1 MPIHLLEYAKSK
13 ITKYIYRVTGIED
26 GHVLNLIQ
34 QIDLAISNNIE
45 NKELLKNETT
55 LFDRSRN
62 QSYRD
67 FLHPELVS
75 WLDNE

>member
-1 MPIHLLEYAKSK
+1 MPIHLLEYAKSQV
-13 ITKYIYRVTGIED
+13 TKHIYRISGCED
-26 GHVLNLIQ
+26 GHVVNLIR

-55 LFDRSRN
+55 LFDMSRS

-67 FLHPELVS
+67 FLHPMMVE
-75 WLDNE
+75 WLDND

>member
-13 ITKYIYRVTGIED
+13 AIKYIHRASGRED

-67 FLHPELVS
+67 FLHPKLVS

>member
-1 MPIHLLEYAKSK
+1 MIYEYEI
-13 ITKYIYRVTGIED
+13 ITKKIMPGWTPFFE
-26 GHVLNLIQ
+26 
-34 QIDLAISNNIE
+34 E

-55 LFDRSRN
+55 LFDMSRD

-67 FLHPELVS
+67 FLHPKLVS